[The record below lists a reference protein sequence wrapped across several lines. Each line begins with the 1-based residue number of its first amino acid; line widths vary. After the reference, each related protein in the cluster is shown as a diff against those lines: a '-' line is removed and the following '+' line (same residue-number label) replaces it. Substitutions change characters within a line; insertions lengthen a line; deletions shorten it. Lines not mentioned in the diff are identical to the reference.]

1 MNPNRLRQTYSAKH
15 SGITLIEL
23 MVTLFL
29 ISILAMLT
37 ASSVSSNR
45 QRANER
51 IARSDVMAFQLAV
64 QTAAAI
70 DDQLE
75 SGSAWRKPKINFFS
89 QVSPASGQSDPA
101 YYLHAGKAGDV
112 LGVSCSNVGRN
123 WTWVIK
129 AQPSDSNSQ
138 GKPIYYYDVNIGFT
152 DTNKNNQCDDGELW

>member
-1 MNPNRLRQTYSAKH
+1 MNPNKLCQTYSAKH

-23 MVTLFL
+23 MVTLFV

-75 SGSAWRKPKINFFS
+75 SGSAWRKPKKTFFHKFLLPVVKVILLTIYL
-89 QVSPASGQSDPA
+89 QVKRG
-101 YYLHAGKAGDV
+101 L
-112 LGVSCSNVGRN
+112 N
-123 WTWVIK
+123 
-129 AQPSDSNSQ
+129 
-138 GKPIYYYDVNIGFT
+138 
-152 DTNKNNQCDDGELW
+152 